1 MKSNFI
7 TEKYIAFRAI
17 NKDPEAFAQAYDLY
31 VDQIYRFIFFKV
43 RTVEEAQDLTSETF
57 LKTWQ
62 YIVDGNKVEN
72 LRALLYRIARNLV
85 VDHYRKSR
93 PEVALDEDIP
103 LLKDQESVVADDASE
118 EVDLQLAKEQ
128 IQKKLVELKDEYRE
142 VIILRHIEELS
153 IKEIAEII
161 EKKPGAVR
169 ITLYRAVHTLKTLI
183 DADTA
188 SEDTGDSTN
197 S

>member
-1 MKSNFI
+1 MKSDFI

-31 VDQIYRFIFFKV
+31 VDQIYRFIFFKIP
-43 RTVEEAQDLTSETF
+43 TAEEAQDLTSETF

-62 YIVDGNKVEN
+62 YIIDGNKVEN
-72 LRALLYRIARNLV
+72 LRALLYRIARNLII
-85 VDHYRKSR
+85 DYYRKSR
-93 PEVALDEDIP
+93 NEVSIDEETP
-103 LLKDQESVVADDASE
+103 LLKEQDAVVVDSVSDD
-118 EVDLQLAKEQ
+118 VDLTIAKELV
-128 IQKKLVELKDEYRE
+128 QKKLYDLKDEYRE

-169 ITLYRAVHTLKTLI
+169 VTLYRAVHTLKTLI
-183 DADTA
+183 DADQSS
-188 SEDTGDSTN
+188 SEDSK
-197 S
+197 